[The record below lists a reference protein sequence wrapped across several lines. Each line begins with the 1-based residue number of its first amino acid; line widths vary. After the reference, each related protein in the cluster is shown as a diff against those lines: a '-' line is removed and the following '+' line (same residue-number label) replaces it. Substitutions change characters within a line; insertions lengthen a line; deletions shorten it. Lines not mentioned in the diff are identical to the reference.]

1 MTSFLTELK
10 RRNVLRVAAAYAV
23 VAWIIIEAGSVLL
36 PTFGASESAFQIYV
50 VIVLSGFLVAL
61 VMAWVL
67 EVTPEGVK
75 LEKNVDRSA
84 SITPRTGRKLD
95 FTIISL
101 LVIALGVSVTLNV
114 TGMRDSEVAP
124 EAVVDRSSIA
134 VLPFTSRSTDP
145 ENQLFADGIHDDL
158 LTRLAN
164 IGSLKVISRT
174 SVMEY
179 RDTTKNL
186 REIAEELGVGTVL
199 EGAVQ
204 QAGDSVRINAQLI
217 DASTDEHIW
226 AKSYDRQLSAAN
238 LFALQSEISGEIT
251 QALRA
256 TLTNEEQIRLAKV
269 PTENL
274 AAYTLYNKGR
284 DNLYKRRLETL
295 LEARE
300 QFETAISLDPN
311 YAEAYV
317 GLADS
322 VILILNNH
330 QAIPLNEAFRIARIS
345 LDRALSLNPDL
356 ADAHA
361 SLGLLK
367 SKMWEENR
375 SGPGLE
381 EAVAHFKSALELNP
395 NNASAYMWF
404 ASARSTQQRIED
416 AIELYHE
423 SLRVD
428 PLGRI
433 PYANLPGMYAL
444 LGQNNTALE
453 LYAKAI
459 EIHPDWPT
467 AYRNLA
473 LHLSGLGRMDESVAW
488 GMRGRELSTDPLGG
502 TSMVGPYI
510 EFGEYDKLLANFSG
524 VTPGHPMYVYGLG
537 LEKALQ
543 LDFAGAAET
552 IEQAIE
558 GVETPRRFEV
568 NLVTGFSMLAGDF
581 EKARKYA
588 EIRNPDFAADA
599 DPEIDSFNVADAV
612 RYAFILQ
619 NLGESRR
626 AEKIL
631 QAALVVVRTM
641 PRMGQVGHGIRDVQ
655 ILALQRKTFEA
666 IAALRDAID
675 EGFRGTIPT
684 WTQFATNRSFR
695 RWSGSS
701 TTRSRK
707 CTSAFSRPSRVVTG
721 TSSGGSSK
729 PEQIRLYAVRR
740 DPGYASRLSPYVF
753 FISGCSNNRAE
764 SNVTAATTPR
774 IITMRV
780 NGCPCAARTSAS
792 S

>member
-1 MTSFLTELK
+1 MSSFLSELK

-50 VIVLSGFLVAL
+50 IVVLAGFLVSL
-61 VMAWVL
+61 VMAWVF

-75 LEKNVDRSA
+75 LEKNVDRSE

-95 FTIISL
+95 LTIISL

-251 QALRA
+251 QALQA

-322 VILILNNH
+322 VLLILNNH

-356 ADAHA
+356 SDAHA

-381 EAVAHFKSALELNP
+381 EAVAHFQSALELNP

-433 PYANLPGMYAL
+433 PYANLPGMYAY
-444 LGQNNTALE
+444 LGQNDTALE
-453 LYAKAI
+453 LYAKAV

-467 AYRNLA
+467 GYQNLA
-473 LHLSGLGRMDESVAW
+473 QHLNGLGRLDESVAW

-502 TSMVGPYI
+502 ASMVGPYI
-510 EFGEYDKLLANFSG
+510 EFGEYDKILANFSG
-524 VTPGHPMYVYGLG
+524 VTPGHPMYTYGLSM
-537 LEKALQ
+537 EKALQ

-552 IEQAIE
+552 IELAIE
-558 GVETPRRFEV
+558 GVEVPRRFEV
-568 NLVTGFSMLAGDF
+568 NLIAGFSMLAGDF

-631 QAALVVVRTM
+631 QAALAVVRAM
-641 PRMGQVGHGIRDVQ
+641 PRMGLVGHGIRDVQ

-675 EGFRGTIPT
+675 EGFRGTVASNGWPLSIDPYLDSIRNEPEF
-684 WTQFATNRSFR
+684 QEMVRELDDAI
-695 RWSGSS
+695 
-701 TTRSRK
+701 
-707 CTSAFSRPSRVVTG
+707 AEMHQRVLEAEQTG
-721 TSSGGSSK
+721 NWGELRGLIET
-729 PEQIRLYAVRR
+729 
-740 DPGYASRLSPYVF
+740 
-753 FISGCSNNRAE
+753 
-764 SNVTAATTPR
+764 
-774 IITMRV
+774 
-780 NGCPCAARTSAS
+780 
-792 S
+792 